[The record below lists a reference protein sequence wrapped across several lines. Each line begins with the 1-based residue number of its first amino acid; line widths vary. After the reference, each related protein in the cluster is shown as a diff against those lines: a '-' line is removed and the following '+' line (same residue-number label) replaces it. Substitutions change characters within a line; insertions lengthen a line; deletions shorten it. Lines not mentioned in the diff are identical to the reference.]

1 MSRKRMVSSIASGIL
16 SFVLCIP
23 LVAADDFAASRNPAD
38 NVEAS
43 INVQQE
49 VSDMQMSDV
58 LTFDELVS
66 TYANDSGIS
75 VEQARET
82 LLSNFYSG
90 KRTKTATI
98 SPQLA
103 TYRTFTAQ
111 LNAMKSYKPSLKFY
125 CETTEGGYSFY
136 GILKVLSTT
145 MNRVYQ
151 GVSKQY
157 AGTVYT
163 NLEHANR
170 IHYIVSGD
178 FYDNGTTTISGG
190 GTAGI
195 GESFELSFSVSY
207 SSNWYATI
215 YEEDDYDWD

>member
-1 MSRKRMVSSIASGIL
+1 MK
-16 SFVLCIP
+16 
-23 LVAADDFAASRNPAD
+23 
-38 NVEAS
+38 
-43 INVQQE
+43 
-49 VSDMQMSDV
+49 MSDV

-75 VEQARET
+75 IEQARKT
-82 LLSNFYSG
+82 LLSNFNSG
-90 KRTKTATI
+90 RTKSSTI
-98 SPQLA
+98 SPKLA

-111 LNAMKSYKPSLKFY
+111 LNAMSNYKPSLKFY
-125 CETTEGGYSFY
+125 CETTEGDYFH
-136 GILKVLSTT
+136 GILTVLSTT

-151 GVSKQY
+151 GTAKQFS
-157 AGTVYT
+157 GTVYT

-190 GTAGI
+190 GKANI
-195 GESFELSFSVSY
+195 GESFEITFGVSY

-215 YEEDDYDWD
+215 YEEDDCDWY